1 MLSSVGRKIFCAISV
16 GTNAL
21 RMTTVT
27 KLAYPAW
34 SMIPATG
41 LITKSPQ

>member
-1 MLSSVGRKIFCAISV
+1 
-16 GTNAL
+16 
-21 RMTTVT
+21 MTPVT